1 MDHPTVSK
9 TELDDVTEAR
19 EPTSTSVKRVPAVR
33 RATAILWELA
43 DRATPMNLSQISRAV
58 DVIPSTCLHIL
69 RELVSARL
77 VSYDAGS
84 KTYQLG
90 SGINDLARSAVKL
103 NSFADLVQPRLQ
115 AIANRFDMT
124 TTATSKVDDQHLALT
139 AFANPPNTISIRVT
153 LGGRV
158 PLTSGASGRVF
169 AAFGGLSEKQI
180 MRNFQKVKWVRPIDY
195 ETWKSQVDRAL
206 IEGYAE
212 DREGFVEGVSTL
224 AVPVYNPDGSV
235 SHTIGVFAIN
245 SQLETSSRQDIL
257 DALRQAADDIHH
269 SLSQ

>member
-1 MDHPTVSK
+1 MK
-9 TELDDVTEAR
+9 KAELLDLPAEKDLK
-19 EPTSTSVKRVPAVR
+19 STSVKRVPAVR

-43 DRATPMNLSQISRAV
+43 DRANPMNLSQISRSV
-58 DVIPSTCLHIL
+58 DIIPSTCLHIL

-77 VSYDAGS
+77 VSYDVGS

-90 SGINDLARSAVKL
+90 SGINDLARSANKL
-103 NSFADLVQPRLQ
+103 NSFADLVKPRLQ
-115 AIANRFDMT
+115 SIANRFNMT

-139 AFANPPNTISIRVT
+139 AFANPPSTISIRVT

-169 AAFGGLSEKQI
+169 AAFGGISEKQVQ
-180 MRNFQKVKWVRPIDY
+180 RNFKKIKWALPIDY
-195 ETWKSQVDRAL
+195 ETWKKQVDRAL
-206 IEGYAE
+206 IDGYAE

-235 SHTIGVFAIN
+235 THTIGVFAIS
-245 SQLETSSRQDIL
+245 SQLETSSRQEIL
-257 DALRQAADDIHH
+257 DALWQAANDIHQ

>member
-1 MDHPTVSK
+1 MDHPTVRK
-9 TELDDVTEAR
+9 TELEDMTGPKA
-19 EPTSTSVKRVPAVR
+19 PKAPSVKRVPAVR

-77 VSYDAGS
+77 VSYDPGS

-90 SGINDLARSAVKL
+90 GGINDLARSAVKL
-103 NSFADLVQPRLQ
+103 NSFADLVKPHLQ
-115 AIANRFDMT
+115 SIATRFNMT
-124 TTATSKVDDQHLALT
+124 VTATSRVDDQHLALT
-139 AFANPPNTISIRVT
+139 AFANPPNAISIRVT

-158 PLTSGASGRVF
+158 PLTSGASGRIF
-169 AAFGGLSEKQI
+169 AAFGNLSEKQI
-180 MRNFQKVKWVRPIDY
+180 KRNFEKVIWVHPIDY
-195 ETWKSQVDRAL
+195 ETWKSQVDHVL
-206 IEGYAE
+206 VEGYAE

-224 AVPVYNPDGSV
+224 AVPVYSPDGSV
-235 SHTIGVFAIN
+235 MHTIGVFAIS
-245 SQLETSSRQDIL
+245 SQLETSSRQEIL

-269 SLSQ
+269 SLSR